1 MFENK
6 EWCGF
11 KGTEWKEKIN
21 VGKFVQ
27 DNYTPYD
34 GDSSFLKN
42 ANKNTLR
49 LKEKIDLLV
58 EKYDEVGY
66 PMDTNIISSITSHK
80 AGYIDKNLEKI
91 VGLQTDEPFKL
102 AFMPNG
108 GLRTAEQCLIENG
121 YKPDEEIHNFYVNN
135 RFTVNDGI
143 FHAYTDDIR
152 KARNSHHISGLPDSY
167 SRGRLIGKY
176 DRLAVYGADLLIKE
190 KQEDLKNIKEITD
203 DSIRLREEVWMQIK
217 ALKEL
222 IELGNSYGLELSRPA
237 SNGLEA
243 TQWTYVAF
251 LASIKQVNGAAS
263 SFGRIPILLDI
274 YFERDL
280 KNGTFT
286 EEEIQDII
294 DQLVLKLR
302 MVKFART
309 NGYNELYASNP
320 TFITTS
326 LAGYGNDGRHRVTK
340 TDYRF
345 IHSLD
350 NLGNSPEPNLTVL
363 WHEDLPKEFK
373 DYCMEMSLKHS
384 SIQYEG
390 VETMAK
396 QGYGDMSCISCCVSP
411 LNPEADVTNGESH
424 NLQYFGARVNLLKA
438 LLGSINGGYD
448 DLYKDKKVF
457 DIEPIT
463 DEILNYKK
471 VLNNFD
477 KALDWLTDTYVDAMN
492 IIHYM
497 TDKYNYESMQMAF
510 LPTKVKAN
518 MGFGICGFANVVD
531 SLSAI
536 KYATVK
542 PIRDDSGYIYDYE
555 TIGEYPKYGED
566 DDRADNIAINVLKM
580 FKEKLDSHK
589 LYKNSEATVSL
600 LTITS
605 NIAYSKQTG
614 NSPVHKG
621 AVLNEKGKLTK
632 DPDFFPPGAN
642 PSSKA
647 NSSILKVYNS
657 LSKIPFEYANDG
669 ISLTIQINPRALGKE
684 KETQLENMS
693 NILDGYFN
701 KGGQHCNLNL
711 IDYET
716 FKNKLE
722 SGEAFVFRVS
732 GYALN
737 SKDISDEF
745 KRELLQ
751 RMFLDQI

>member
-1 MFENK
+1 MLENK
-6 EWCGF
+6 AWKGF
-11 KGTEWKEKIN
+11 KGNSWKEKIS
-21 VGKFVQ
+21 VKDFVQ
-27 DNYTPYD
+27 ENYKPYS
-34 GDSSFLKN
+34 GDSEFLKESTD
-42 ANKNTLR
+42 KTLK
-49 LKEKIDLLV
+49 LKEYICELS
-58 EKYDEVGY
+58 EKYDINGY
-66 PMDTNIISSITSHK
+66 PMDTDIISGITSHK
-80 AGYIDKNLEKI
+80 AGYLDKENEVI
-91 VGLQTDEPFKL
+91 VGLQTDVPFKL

-121 YKPDEEIHNFYVNN
+121 YKPNEKIHEFYQTN
-135 RFTVNDGI
+135 RYTVNDGI
-143 FHAYTDDIR
+143 FHAYTDKIKR
-152 KARNSHHISGLPDSY
+152 ARHSHLVSGLPDAY
-167 SRGRLIGKY
+167 SRGRIIGKY

-190 KQEDLKNIKEITD
+190 KQQDLRAITEINDKN
-203 DSIRLREEVWMQIK
+203 IRLREEIWMQIK
-217 ALKEL
+217 ALKDL
-222 IELGNSYGLELSRPA
+222 IALGNEYGLDLSRPA
-237 SNGLEA
+237 ETALEA
-243 TQWTYVAF
+243 TQWTYMAF

-274 YFERDL
+274 YIQRDL
-280 KNGTFT
+280 DRGILN
-286 EEEIQDII
+286 ESEAQELI

-326 LAGYGNDGRHRVTK
+326 LAGMGNDGRHRVTK

-345 IHSLD
+345 LHTLD

-363 WHEDLPKEFK
+363 WHESLPKHFK

-390 VETMAK
+390 VTTMAK
-396 QGYGDMSCISCCVSP
+396 QGYDDMSCISCCVSP
-411 LNPEADVTNGESH
+411 LNPEANVENDESH

-438 LLGSINGGYD
+438 LLGAINGGKD
-448 DLYKDKKVF
+448 DLHKELQVF
-457 DIEPIT
+457 DGVPVT
-463 DEILNYKK
+463 GDILDYED
-471 VLNNFD
+471 VLEKFD
-477 KALDWLTDTYVDAMN
+477 KSLDWLTETYVDAMN

-518 MGFGICGFANVVD
+518 MGFGIAGFSNVVD
-531 SLSAI
+531 TLSAI

-542 PIRDDSGYIYDYE
+542 PIRDEDGYIFDYE
-555 TIGEYPKYGED
+555 TIGEFPRYGED
-566 DDRADNIAINVLKM
+566 DDRADDIAVMVLKM

-589 LYKNSEATVSL
+589 LYKDSEATVSL

-614 NSPVHKG
+614 NSPVHRG
-621 AVLNEKGKLTK
+621 VVLDTKGKIIK
-632 DPDFFPPGAN
+632 DPEFFSPGAN
-642 PSSKA
+642 PSAKV
-647 NSSILKVYNS
+647 NSTILKTYNS
-657 LSKIPFEYANDG
+657 LSKLPFEYANDG

-684 KETQLENMS
+684 PETQLENMS
-693 NILDGYFN
+693 TILDGYFE

-716 FKNKLE
+716 FKEKLL
-722 SGEAFVFRVS
+722 SGESFVFRVS

-751 RMFLDQI
+751 RMFLEQM

>member
-1 MFENK
+1 MRE
-6 EWCGF
+6 EWRNFSGDS
-11 KGTEWKEKIN
+11 WKTKISVKN
-21 VGKFVQ
+21 FVQ
-27 DNYTPYD
+27 DNYVPYS
-34 GDSSFLKN
+34 GGKEFLES
-42 ANKNTLR
+42 ATDRTLK
-49 LKEKIDLLV
+49 LKKEIDDLV
-58 EKYDEVGY
+58 VKYDNEGY
-66 PMDTNIISSITSHK
+66 PMDTDIISGITAHS
-80 AGYIDKNLEKI
+80 AGYVNKDLEVI
-91 VGLQTDEPFKL
+91 VGLQTDIPFKL

-121 YKPDEEIHNFYVNN
+121 FEPNKEIYDFYVNN

-143 FHAYTDDIR
+143 FHAYTDDIK
-152 KARNSHHISGLPDSY
+152 KARNSHHISGLPDAY
-167 SRGRLIGKY
+167 SRGRIIGKY

-190 KQEDLKNIKEITD
+190 KQEDLKNIKEIND
-203 DSIRLREEVWMQIK
+203 ESIRLREEIWMQIK
-217 ALKEL
+217 ALKDL
-222 IELGNSYGLELSRPA
+222 TELGREYGLDLSRPA
-237 SNGLEA
+237 YNGLEA
-243 TQWTYVAF
+243 TQWTYMAF

-280 KNGTFT
+280 AEGTFT
-286 EEEIQDII
+286 EIEIQEII

-326 LAGYGNDGRHRVTK
+326 LGGFGNDNRHRVTK
-340 TDYRF
+340 TDFRF
-345 IHSLD
+345 LNSLE

-363 WHEDLPKEFK
+363 WHKDLPKGFK

-396 QGYGDMSCISCCVSP
+396 QGYDDMSCISCCVSP
-411 LNPEADVTNGESH
+411 LNPEADVENGESH

-448 DLYKDKKVF
+448 DLHKDKKVF
-457 DIEPIT
+457 EIDPIT
-463 DEILNYKK
+463 DDILKYED
-471 VLNNFD
+471 VLTNFD

-542 PIRDDSGYIYDYE
+542 PIRDENGYIYDYE

-566 DDRADNIAINVLKM
+566 DSRADNIAIMVLKM
-580 FKEKLDSHK
+580 FKEKLDTHK

-621 AVLNEKGKLTK
+621 AVLDKNGKITK

-657 LSKIPFEYANDG
+657 LSKLPFEYANDG
-669 ISLTIQINPRALGKE
+669 ISLTIQISPKALGKE
-684 KETQLENMS
+684 KDVQLENMS
-693 NILDGYFN
+693 NILDGYFT

-716 FKNKLE
+716 FKEKLL
-722 SGEAFVFRVS
+722 SGESFVFRVS